1 MIIPKQDED
10 LYKLSLTLELPA
22 PLIVDPL
29 KDVLPVARAP
39 SRFALL
45 RFAYRKKEKRKEK
58 HHKTIRMSLL
68 YIESRKA

>member
-10 LYKLSLTLELPA
+10 LYKLSLTLGLPA
-22 PLIVDPL
+22 PLIFDPL

-45 RFAYRKKEKRKEK
+45 RFAYRKKEKRK
-58 HHKTIRMSLL
+58 
-68 YIESRKA
+68 